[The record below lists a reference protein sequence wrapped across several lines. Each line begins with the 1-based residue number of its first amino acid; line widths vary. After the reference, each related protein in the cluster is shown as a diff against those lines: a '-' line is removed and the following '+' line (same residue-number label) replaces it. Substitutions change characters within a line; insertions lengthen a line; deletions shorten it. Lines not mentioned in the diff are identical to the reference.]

1 MIHQHVPALHGVAWY
16 LQGWRLFTRQP
27 LLLLGMFYAFLVSLM
42 ALNFIPILG
51 GLASTLL
58 APALGAGLYQT
69 LDTIAGGQEARF
81 ELLFSGFRKRLQP
94 LMLLGLILLGLE
106 IVISLVLFL
115 TPAGDLF
122 LQLATTGKI
131 NFVQGMLPLLWA
143 IPILLL
149 LALVLM
155 AYQFALP
162 LVALNGMEP
171 VAAFK
176 LSLSGGFLNWRAL
189 SVFGMIYL
197 GVALLLALI
206 GLLSAWLLLA
216 GTVLI
221 LLLMPVLTCATYAAY
236 RDIFQTARAVPPETI
251 TA

>member
-1 MIHQHVPALHGVAWY
+1 MTYQQVPALHGVAWY

-27 LLLLGMFYAFLVSLM
+27 LLLLGMFYTLLVSLM
-42 ALNFIPILG
+42 ALSLIPILG

-58 APALGAGLYQT
+58 APVLGAGLYQT
-69 LDTIAGGQEARF
+69 LDTIADGQEASF

-122 LQLATTGKI
+122 SQLATAGKADS
-131 NFVQGMLPLLWA
+131 VQSSLPALWA
-143 IPILLL
+143 IPFLIL

-171 VAAFK
+171 AAAIK
-176 LSLSGGFLNWRAL
+176 MSLLGEFLNWRAL
-189 SVFGMIYL
+189 LVFGMIYL

-206 GLLSAWLLLA
+206 GLVSAWLLLV
-216 GTVLI
+216 GTILI
-221 LLLMPVLTCATYAAY
+221 VLLMPVLTCATYAAY
-236 RDIFQTARAVPPETI
+236 RDIFQIARVVPTETI
-251 TA
+251 IA